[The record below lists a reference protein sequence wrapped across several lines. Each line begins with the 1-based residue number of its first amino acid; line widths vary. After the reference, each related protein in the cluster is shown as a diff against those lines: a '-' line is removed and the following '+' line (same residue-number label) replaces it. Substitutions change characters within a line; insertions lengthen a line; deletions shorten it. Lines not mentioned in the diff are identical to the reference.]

1 MEIRILVSSDAEQ
14 CQALRLQALQECPT
28 AFSSSYEEERETPI
42 AEVAQ
47 RLTPGDTVVF
57 GAFED
62 QRLVG
67 TAVLHRETKLKRA
80 HIAVVWGMYVDP
92 GFRKR
97 GVGRKLLD
105 RLLSHAASM
114 RGLRKITL
122 GVNAANP
129 AAIALYE
136 AAGFESFGGEP
147 GFLLVDGA
155 LQDEVHMAYV
165 FARFAP

>member
-1 MEIRILVSSDAEQ
+1 MEIRVLVSSDAEK

-28 AFSSSYEEERETPI
+28 AFSSSYEEERETPL

-57 GAFED
+57 GAFEGE
-62 QRLVG
+62 RLVG
-67 TAVLHRETKLKRA
+67 TAVLHREIKLKRA

-92 GFRKR
+92 GFRKQ
-97 GVGRKLLD
+97 GVGRKLVD
-105 RLLSHAASM
+105 RLLSHAAGM
-114 RGLRKITL
+114 PGLRKITL

-136 AAGFESFGGEP
+136 AAGFESFGVETGS
-147 GFLLVDGA
+147 LLVDGT

-165 FARFAP
+165 FARIAQ